1 MSLECAAVCVGCAR
15 IFANVVDLVGAALQC
30 LCILPM
36 WILYTLALP
45 FCACYERVRGTNGS
59 NGSKRDDRMYTN
71 PMRSDSVSSVSS
83 ASTVSTV
90 SIESTDDEDE
100 DEGFYTARSIPVG
113 KDKLRLW

>member
-45 FCACYERVRGTNGS
+45 FCACYERVRGTNGT
-59 NGSKRDDRMYTN
+59 NRSKRDDRMYTN

-100 DEGFYTARSIPVG
+100 VEDEGFYTARSIG